1 MVKDGKYR
9 YIDDLK
15 ALDNHCPH
23 STLRLPIVSWEVHT
37 PLVLQEWIRELAV
50 HPDQQFSQYILEGI
64 QKGFRI
70 GFNRSHIL
78 NSEATNFHCNNPQN
92 VTEYLLREVSLQR
105 MWRLPLGARP
115 RGIHISP
122 LGLIP
127 KKNKPGK
134 WRLIVDLSSPMDASV
149 NDGISPDLASLSYA
163 SIDHL
168 AALIVMEGKGS
179 FLVKADIKEAY
190 RMVPVH
196 PEDQHLLGVEWE
208 GVIFMDKTLPFGL
221 RSAPKIFSAVAD
233 AAQWILKKEGVNSSL
248 HYLDDYIFVAS
259 DQSSA
264 MAQKCTLINTFT
276 RLGIPLEQSK
286 LEGPS
291 SCLSFLGIEVD
302 TVNLQLRLPHGKL
315 VDLLETLE
323 RCIEHESL
331 RKNVL
336 EHLTGLLQ
344 FATKVVRPGRP
355 FLRRLYALKNVGS
368 FPGHLVRLSR
378 GAQAD
383 ILWWFYFVKQWNGVS
398 LLWDLGLLSE
408 DIQVFSDASGSW
420 GCAAFQDPY
429 WLQLQWTPC
438 LSKLTIAVK
447 ELIPVVLAAAVF
459 GPNWSG
465 MIIQFVVDN
474 AAVVDVLNATYC
486 NESHMMHLIRL
497 LVFYAAK
504 YNFWFTATH
513 IPGKRNIVADA
524 LSRNKLSVFFS
535 QVPQAMRHPAQLSP
549 ALLSLVSQDLP
560 WISTDWMMLF
570 EDSTQQACQN
580 HPTKHIR

>member
-1 MVKDGKYR
+1 ME
-9 YIDDLK
+9 DLK
-15 ALDNHCPH
+15 ALDNQRPQ
-23 STLRLPIVSWEVHT
+23 STWRLPIISWEVHT
-37 PLVLQEWIRELAV
+37 PLVLQEWTKELSV
-50 HPDQQFSQYILEGI
+50 HPDQTFSQYILEGI
-64 QKGFRI
+64 QTGFRI
-70 GFNRSHIL
+70 GFNRDQTLSSAVSNL
-78 NSEATNFHCNNPQN
+78 HCNNPQK
-92 VTEYLLREVSLQR
+92 VTEYLLREVSLHR
-105 MWRLPLGARP
+105 MWRLPLGTKP
-115 RGIHISP
+115 SGIHISP

-134 WRLIVDLSSPMDASV
+134 WRMIVDLSSPTNTSV
-149 NDGISPDLASLSYA
+149 NDGISTDMASLSYA

-168 AALIVMEGKGS
+168 AALIVMEGRGS

-190 RMVPVH
+190 KIVPVH

-208 GVIFMDKTLPFGL
+208 GVILMDKTLPFGL

-233 AAQWILKKEGVNSSL
+233 AAQWILKKEGVNRSL
-248 HYLDDYIFVAS
+248 HYLDDYVLVAGS
-259 DQSSA
+259 ISSA
-264 MAQKCTLINTFT
+264 MAQKRILINTFT
-276 RLGIPLEQSK
+276 RLGIPLEESK

-302 TVNLQLRLPHGKL
+302 TVNLQLRLPHSKL

-331 RKNVL
+331 RKHDL

-344 FATKVVRPGRP
+344 FTTKVVRPGRP
-355 FLRRLYALKNVGS
+355 FLRRLYALQSVGS
-368 FPGHLVRLSR
+368 FPNHLVRLSR

-398 LLWDLGLLSE
+398 LLWDLGLLRE

-429 WLQLQWTPC
+429 WLQQKWTPGLC
-438 LSKLTIAVK
+438 KLTIAIK

-465 MIIQFVVDN
+465 MIVQFVVDN
-474 AAVVDVLNATYC
+474 AAVVDALKATYC

-504 YNFWFTATH
+504 YNFWFTAVH
-513 IPGKRNIVADA
+513 IPGKENVIADA
-524 LSRNKLSVFFS
+524 LSRNKMSVFFS
-535 QVPQAMRHPAQLSP
+535 QVPQATRHPAHITP
-549 ALLSLVSQDLP
+549 ALLDLVSRDLP
-560 WISTDWMMLF
+560 WISTHWMSLF
-570 EDSTQQACQN
+570 NDSMQQGCQN
-580 HPTKHIR
+580 HPIKHTK